1 MLYNSIKRYNIQEN
15 GIDWFKWSQTFQSSH
30 WSATTQ
36 SHICKIAIFLRKI
49 KSTVLGI
56 GLKVVI
62 GMKHFDRST
71 PIYSHLEI
79 LLVVLPSYQQGLYSN
94 RSPPEPGRRPF
105 FLQKTSK
112 NILKDPLSYM
122 GLLKFFVKTHYK

>member
-1 MLYNSIKRYNIQEN
+1 MLGTR
-15 GIDWFKWSQTFQSSH
+15 T
-30 WSATTQ
+30 
-36 SHICKIAIFLRKI
+36 
-49 KSTVLGI
+49 
-56 GLKVVI
+56 KVVI

-79 LLVVLPSYQQGLYSN
+79 LLVVLLPSYQQGLYSN

-112 NILKDPLSYM
+112 NILKDPLVSYT
-122 GLLKFFVKTHYK
+122 GFCWNFFVKTQNN